1 MYTLILDEK
10 YEAAARGLIE
20 SATADIRMS
29 TFKIQRPTRRRA
41 PGLIAALDL
50 ICDKSRAGVRV
61 QFLMNWDLKFR
72 GVAKTNAIVANAFRA
87 AGIDVRYLPDG
98 RCSHAKIL
106 IVDGRQM
113 LIGSHNWSA
122 QSFTRNFELS
132 VLTDDDILIRQATEI
147 YGAVFTRGKK
157 WL

>member
-1 MYTLILDEK
+1 MYTLIPDEK
-10 YEAAARGLIE
+10 FEAAARRLIE
-20 SATADIRMS
+20 SAGTDVLIT

-41 PGLIAALDL
+41 PGLTALLDM

-61 QFLMNWDLKFR
+61 RFLMNWDDKFK
-72 GVAKTNAIVANAFRA
+72 GVAKTNAAVANAFRA
-87 AGIDVRYLPDG
+87 AGVDVRYLPDG

-106 IVDGRQM
+106 IVDFKLM
-113 LIGSHNWSA
+113 MIGSHNWSV

-132 VLTDDDILIRQATEI
+132 VLTDDPDLIRQAAELF
-147 YGAVFTRGKK
+147 GGVFIRGKK